1 MRGYRLFLALTIF
14 LCGPVSAAEDL
25 SVEQAAIATVLDAYH
40 AAAAAGNWEAYFAL
54 MSDDGVFLGTDAS
67 ERWPKEEFRAY
78 AGNRRGWVYLPTDR
92 HINVTPDGNSAWFD
106 EILSSESFGTT
117 RGTGVLIKT
126 ASGWKISQYHL
137 TIPIPNPLARQLTDT
152 IKEFEAR

>member
-1 MRGYRLFLALTIF
+1 
-14 LCGPVSAAEDL
+14 
-25 SVEQAAIATVLDAYH
+25 VLDAYH

-78 AGNRRGWVYLPTDR
+78 AGNHRGWVYLPTDR